1 MNVAMP
7 TGGLRQVLRRPGY
20 RGGDSDAASML
31 EWMRDFKIFEKEAI
45 RVYMTTVLKLTE
57 IFPRGRR
64 YRPEMTFCLYC
75 PNINTN
81 AEGGKDCRRARLIGE
96 AVNVQDFSEI

>member
-1 MNVAMP
+1 MEN
-7 TGGLRQVLRRPGY
+7 
-20 RGGDSDAASML
+20 
-31 EWMRDFKIFEKEAI
+31 FKIFEKEAI

-57 IFPRGRR
+57 IFPRGCR

-96 AVNVQDFSEI
+96 AVNGTGISDDRFKYNSYINIRYKLILNRKENYEKTHNY